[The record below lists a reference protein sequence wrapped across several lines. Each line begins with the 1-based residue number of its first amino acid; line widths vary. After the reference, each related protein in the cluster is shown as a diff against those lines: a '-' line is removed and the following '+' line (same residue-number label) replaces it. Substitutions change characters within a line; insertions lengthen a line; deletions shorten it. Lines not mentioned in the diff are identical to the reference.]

1 MLVIE
6 SAGHRGEAGHAMH
19 GILRMASQVVN
30 YGAGIKYLV
39 KIKIKSGRP
48 REANK
53 GLF

>member
-6 SAGHRGEAGHAMH
+6 SAGHRGEVRHAKH
-19 GILRMASQVVN
+19 GILRMAGQVVN

-39 KIKIKSGRP
+39 TIKSKSGRP